1 MASQP
6 RTTRERTYRT
16 MYVADVGGVPGNDH
30 VVFNHPNGL
39 CVVCLSERHPLCA
52 TAADDAPACVSVDWS
67 CGKDARRGGRADASG
82 GAKPLDPCAGVRG
95 KKKRGAKLLMPDS
108 GLATLERADGKR
120 WTARALAR
128 GKLLEVNERLRDE
141 PKLVSAAPT
150 DAGFLAVIEPGAE
163 ALAELEARAMTPEAY
178 ERLRGDE
185 RLSG

>member
-1 MASQP
+1 
-6 RTTRERTYRT
+6 
-16 MYVADVGGVPGNDH
+16 
-30 VVFNHPNGL
+30 
-39 CVVCLSERHPLCA
+39 
-52 TAADDAPACVSVDWS
+52 
-67 CGKDARRGGRADASG
+67 
-82 GAKPLDPCAGVRG
+82 
-95 KKKRGAKLLMPDS
+95 MPDS